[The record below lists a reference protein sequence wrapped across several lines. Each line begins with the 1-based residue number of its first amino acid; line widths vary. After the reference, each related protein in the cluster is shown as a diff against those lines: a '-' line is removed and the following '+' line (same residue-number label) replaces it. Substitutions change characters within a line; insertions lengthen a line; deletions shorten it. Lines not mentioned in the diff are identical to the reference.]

1 MSDAL
6 SESALARG
14 ASTSTPSMSDSALGE
29 RALARHAITQEQDL
43 ERRSRRVQQDR
54 RRRGRDRDARGH
66 QVRGADS
73 RESNGPL
80 GRRVRHHRLRG
91 RDEGRLRQQCHGQR
105 RAGLHGLRSR
115 TESRNTFTPSTTRVV
130 RATHR
135 SFHTEDYYAGFEDAP
150 EWVTVEPA
158 IGKLDRR
165 GGAETTLT
173 VTACPPPG
181 TTFSGELGL
190 VCVLP
195 DDIDKACLSVSPSTP
210 STRGR
215 HSLVGV
221 HTGLQGHAHGRRRR
235 RDERLRRRL
244 GRRHG
249 LDGVRFHI
257 VIIRWLRNGT
267 RGHKAWF
274 PRPRPSGTRSTD
286 TCPRRRT
293 RRPGR

>member
-1 MSDAL
+1 MQRVLVALALGSAAAFAPAAQPRTSVVRFMDEDALKSAASVVIIYSIYHRRGDPMGDAL

-14 ASTSTPSMSDSALGE
+14 ASSSTRSMSDALSESALS
-29 RALARHAITQEQDL
+29 RHAIAQEQDL

-73 RESNGPL
+73 RQGHGPL

-91 RDEGRLRQQCHGQR
+91 RDEGRLRQQRHGQR
-105 RAGLHGLRSR
+105 RAGLDGLRSR
-115 TESRNTFTPSTTRVV
+115 AESRNTFTPSTTRVV

-173 VTACPPPG
+173 VTACPPPVPG
-181 TTFSGELGL
+181 AGQGGAAAAAPGAPAELKHNVHAPRVLWGRERP
-190 VCVLP
+190 VLP
-195 DDIDKACLSVSPSTP
+195 LSHQSHWHVLLA
-210 STRGR
+210 G
-215 HSLVGV
+215 VGV
-221 HTGLQGHAHGRRRR
+221 RRR
-235 RDERLRRRL
+235 EAL
-244 GRRHG
+244 
-249 LDGVRFHI
+249 
-257 VIIRWLRNGT
+257 
-267 RGHKAWF
+267 
-274 PRPRPSGTRSTD
+274 
-286 TCPRRRT
+286 
-293 RRPGR
+293 

>member
-1 MSDAL
+1 MQRVLVALALGSAAAFAPAAQPRTSVVRFMDEDALKSAASVVIIYSIYHRRGDPMGDAL

-14 ASTSTPSMSDSALGE
+14 ASSSTRSMSDALSESALS
-29 RALARHAITQEQDL
+29 RHAIAQEQDL

-73 RESNGPL
+73 RESHGPL

-91 RDEGRLRQQCHGQR
+91 RDEGRLRQLGDRQR
-105 RAGLHGLRSR
+105 RAGLDGLRSR

-195 DDIDKACLSVSPSTP
+195 DDIDKACFRCP
-210 STRGR
+210 STRWPA
-215 HSLVGV
+215 L
-221 HTGLQGHAHGRRRR
+221 TRRCP
-235 RDERLRRRL
+235 
-244 GRRHG
+244 H
-249 LDGVRFHI
+249 
-257 VIIRWLRNGT
+257 
-267 RGHKAWF
+267 
-274 PRPRPSGTRSTD
+274 RPSRS
-286 TCPRRRT
+286 R
-293 RRPGR
+293 

>member
-1 MSDAL
+1 MGDAL

-14 ASTSTPSMSDSALGE
+14 ATSSTRSMSDALSESALS
-29 RALARHAITQEQDL
+29 RHAIAQEQDL

-73 RESNGPL
+73 RESHGPL

-91 RDEGRLRQQCHGQR
+91 RDEGRLRQQRHGQR

-195 DDIDKACLSVSPSTP
+195 DDIDKACFRCP

-235 RDERLRRRL
+235 RDERLRRGL
-244 GRRHG
+244 GRGHG
-249 LDGVRFHI
+249 LG
-257 VIIRWLRNGT
+257 
-267 RGHKAWF
+267 A
-274 PRPRPSGTRSTD
+274 P
-286 TCPRRRT
+286 
-293 RRPGR
+293 

>member
-1 MSDAL
+1 MGDAL

-14 ASTSTPSMSDSALGE
+14 ASSSTRSMSDALSESALS
-29 RALARHAITQEQDL
+29 RHAIAQEQDL

-73 RESNGPL
+73 RESHGPL

-91 RDEGRLRQQCHGQR
+91 RDEGRLRQQRHGER
-105 RAGLHGLRSR
+105 RAGQHGLRSR
-115 TESRNTFTPSTTRVV
+115 AESRNTFTPSTTRVV
-130 RATHR
+130 HATHR

-181 TTFSGELGL
+181 TSFSGELGL

-195 DDIDKACLSVSPSTP
+195 DDIDKACCRCPQSM
-210 STRGR
+210 RGR

-221 HTGLQGHAHGRRRR
+221 HTGLQGHADGRRRR
-235 RDERLRRRL
+235 RDERLRRGL
-244 GRRHG
+244 GRGHG
-249 LDGVRFHI
+249 LG
-257 VIIRWLRNGT
+257 
-267 RGHKAWF
+267 A
-274 PRPRPSGTRSTD
+274 P
-286 TCPRRRT
+286 
-293 RRPGR
+293 

>member
-1 MSDAL
+1 MADAL

-14 ASTSTPSMSDSALGE
+14 ASSSTRSMNDALSESALS
-29 RALARHAITQEQDL
+29 RHAIAQEQDL

-54 RRRGRDRDARGH
+54 RRRGRDRDARRH
-66 QVRGADS
+66 QVRGAHPGQGH
-73 RESNGPL
+73 GPL

-91 RDEGRLRQQCHGQR
+91 RDEGRLRQLGHGQR
-105 RAGLHGLRSR
+105 RAGLDGLRSR

-130 RATHR
+130 RTTHR

-181 TTFSGELGL
+181 TSFSGELGL

-195 DDIDKACLSVSPSTP
+195 DDIDKACSRCP

-221 HTGLQGHAHGRRRR
+221 HTGLQGHAYRRRRR

-244 GRRHG
+244 RRGHG
-249 LDGVRFHI
+249 LG
-257 VIIRWLRNGT
+257 
-267 RGHKAWF
+267 A
-274 PRPRPSGTRSTD
+274 S
-286 TCPRRRT
+286 
-293 RRPGR
+293 

>member
-1 MSDAL
+1 MGDAL

-14 ASTSTPSMSDSALGE
+14 ASSSTRSMSDALSE
-29 RALARHAITQEQDL
+29 SALARRAIAQEQD
-43 ERRSRRVQQDR
+43 SQCGPGRVQQDR
-54 RRRGRDRDARGH
+54 RRRGRDRDARRH

-73 RESNGPL
+73 RQGHGPL

-91 RDEGRLRQQCHGQR
+91 RDEGRLRQQRHGQR
-105 RAGLHGLRSR
+105 RAGQHGLRSR

-181 TTFSGELGL
+181 TSFSGELGL

-195 DDIDKACLSVSPSTP
+195 DDIDKACFSVS

-215 HSLVGV
+215 RSLVGV
-221 HTGLQGHAHGRRRR
+221 HTGLQGHADRRRRR
-235 RDERLRRRL
+235 RDERVRRRL
-244 GRRHG
+244 GRGHG
-249 LDGVRFHI
+249 LGM
-257 VIIRWLRNGT
+257 
-267 RGHKAWF
+267 K
-274 PRPRPSGTRSTD
+274 
-286 TCPRRRT
+286 
-293 RRPGR
+293 